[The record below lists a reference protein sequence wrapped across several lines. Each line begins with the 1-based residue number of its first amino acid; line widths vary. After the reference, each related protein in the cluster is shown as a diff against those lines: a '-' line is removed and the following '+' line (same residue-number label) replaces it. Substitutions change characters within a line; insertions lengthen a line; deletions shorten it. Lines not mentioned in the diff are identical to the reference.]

1 MLRALLSKNLEAQTR
16 EADVNCSFCF
26 ADSRPAG
33 PQLLKLNSYHIFLP
47 TTKQTQI
54 THIPVMGREEQTEE
68 REVLD
73 SIFPDEITGS
83 FLTLSPSTHLQ
94 DQSTDHNQTSPKPN
108 TAYPSS
114 SK

>member
-1 MLRALLSKNLEAQTR
+1 MPFSATRALLTKNLEAQTR
-16 EADVNCSFCF
+16 EADVNCPFCF
-26 ADSRPAG
+26 ANSRPAG

-54 THIPVMGREEQTEE
+54 THIPAMGREEQTEE

-83 FLTLSPSTHLQ
+83 SLTLSSYTHI
-94 DQSTDHNQTSPKPN
+94 SNH
-108 TAYPSS
+108 
-114 SK
+114 